1 MTQHTLSR
9 RSFIAT
15 TSAVAAV
22 SSLSPALAAD
32 PIVLAYSAWPGWFP
46 LKVAEA
52 KGLFAK
58 NGVNVQL
65 KWFDN
70 YTDSISA
77 LSAGKVDGNCETTND
92 AISAQAAGGPR
103 KIVLTTDNSAG
114 NDQVIA
120 KKSIPDVKGL
130 VGKSVA
136 VEIDVVDYFL
146 LLLALKKAGVP
157 DSAVHVK
164 PLPTDQAASAFA
176 SGKVDACAVFAP
188 FTTNATATGLGHVIA
203 SSKDFPGAIP
213 DHLVFTPEI
222 VAKRPGD
229 IQKIVNTWFE
239 TLAYIK
245 ANKTESVAIMAK
257 IAGVSPSDYVAYDAG
272 THIFNLAENLESFA
286 PGTTMTH
293 LTYSGAIIAKFLAS
307 HGLAKTVVDVNTMLD
322 GTFVK
327 AYAAAHSSG

>member
-9 RSFIAT
+9 RSFLAT
-15 TSAVAAV
+15 SSAAAAL
-22 SSLSPALAAD
+22 SSVTPALAAE
-32 PIVLAYSAWPGWFP
+32 PITLAYSAWPGWFP

-52 KGLFAK
+52 KGLFIK

-92 AISAQAAGGPR
+92 AIAAQAAGAPR
-103 KIVLTTDNSAG
+103 KIVVTTDNSAG

-146 LLLALKKAGVP
+146 LLLALQKAGVP
-157 DSAVHVK
+157 DSAVHIK

-176 SGKVDACAVFAP
+176 GGKVDACAVFAP

-213 DHLVFTPEI
+213 DHLVFSPAI
-222 VAKRPGD
+222 VASRPGD

-245 ANKTESVAIMAK
+245 AHKAESIAIMAK
-257 IAGVSPSDYVAYDAG
+257 LAAVSPSDYVDYDKG

-286 PGTTMTH
+286 PGTTMAH
-293 LTYSGAIIAKFLAS
+293 LPYSGKVISKFLVA
-307 HGLAKTVVDVNTMLD
+307 HKLAPKPVDISSMLD
-322 GTFVK
+322 ASFVK
-327 AYAAAHSSG
+327 AYAAKHSMG